1 MWRIPRRMQGDVVSA
16 TALVPLRDVAASGLT
31 QDAAL
36 ALAQLACS
44 QLRPNTQ
51 RAYIREI
58 TLYLARGTPLTREH
72 IALYLSARRDA
83 GTGSVTLNTCLA
95 ALKLLCREAEL
106 RGLLPPNDLNAIE
119 RLKGQKIRGQ
129 RLGNW
134 TDTDGID
141 ALLKACQSPR
151 ERALIAILCG
161 CGLRRSEVAGLT
173 WEQYQERAGRMAL
186 VDIVGK
192 GGRVRSVAVPW
203 WAAEILDEYKENEL

>member
-1 MWRIPRRMQGDVVSA
+1 MSSA
-16 TALVPLRDVAASGLT
+16 ALAITTTRDAATTLST
-31 QDAAL
+31 DAAL

-58 TLYLARGTPLTREH
+58 SLYLAHGTPLTREH

-83 GTGSVTLNTCLA
+83 GTGAVTLNTCLA

-161 CGLRRSEVAGLT
+161 CGLRRNEVAGLK
-173 WEQYQERAGRMAL
+173 WEQYVERGGRM
-186 VDIVGK
+186 VIMDIAGK
-192 GGRVRSVAVPW
+192 GGRIRTVAVPG
-203 WAAEILDEYKENEL
+203 WAEELIEEYKETEQ